1 MDLKEI
7 IVEPGSN
14 IVNGVSIIDRS
25 SMMTYSKIVCCLCSA
40 VIDAN
45 PRGTCEACFRKS
57 LNIKTCIPT
66 EFEIQFCKECQ
77 RFLRPP
83 YVKIERESADM
94 MNLCLSRIKSY
105 DKKVKIIDSNFIYTE
120 PHSKVIKIK
129 VTIQKEIDKNLL
141 SQNLIIEFKEK
152 WGVCRDCQKLQTPH
166 TWASCVQIR
175 QRVPHK
181 KTMLYLE
188 QIILKNKMQKNSL
201 DFQEATD
208 GFDFYFSTRR
218 AGEIFSNWIATTVPS
233 KITYAKKYVSMSTST
248 FTYLVDVANVA
259 KYDLFLL
266 DKESFKKLGGI
277 GPLLI
282 CTRLSSRTIFEDPR
296 TFNHLYLD
304 GNTFFKYKFN
314 SFCNSN
320 QLSEFLILDV
330 NEEIDYHFGS
340 INNNTNNTNNNNKKK
355 KNKGKKNKKRKK
367 KDESDSEDNSND
379 DNINDD
385 IKNLNINDIED
396 SSQSISTN
404 YEKGKEKEKKLEEE
418 KEHILKCKKTF
429 IKCIRNDNG
438 KDKGEI
444 IEIKSHL
451 ADVIKPG
458 EIYLGYDL
466 RDINLN
472 SENSLFLEENKN
484 KLPDVILARKKVN
497 IDFKEKKLKRL
508 FEGKNKK
515 ENKEEKEN
523 MQAFLEEIHDD
534 KDLNENIIND
544 IEIDKKN
551 EDKKEEKKIE
561 DKKEEK
567 KEGDK
572 EEENLEDN
580 NEK

>member
-1 MDLKEI
+1 MELKSI
-7 IVEPGSN
+7 TVEPGSN

-66 EFEIQFCKECQ
+66 EFEIQYCKECQ

-83 YVKIERESADM
+83 YVKIERESTDM
-94 MNLCLSRIKSY
+94 MKLCLSRIKSY
-105 DKKVKIIDSNFIYTE
+105 DKSVKIIDSNFIYTE

-129 VTIQKEIDKNLL
+129 ITLQKEVEKNII

-152 WGVCRDCQKLQTPH
+152 WGICRDCQKLQTPH

-188 QIILKNKMQKNSL
+188 QIILKNKMQKSSL
-201 DFQEATD
+201 YFQEAND
-208 GFDFYFSTRR
+208 GFDFFFSTRR
-218 AGEIFSNWIATTVPS
+218 AGEIFSNWIATVVPS

-259 KYDLFLL
+259 KYDLFIL
-266 DKESFKKLGGI
+266 DKESYKKLGGI
-277 GPLLI
+277 GPLLV

-320 QLSEFLILDV
+320 QLTEFLILDV
-330 NEEIDYHFGS
+330 HEEVDYNFGN
-340 INNNTNNTNNNNKKK
+340 INNNNNNNSNNNKKK
-355 KNKGKKNKKRKK
+355 KNKGKKNKKRKN
-367 KDESDSEDNSND
+367 KDESDSEDNND
-379 DNINDD
+379 NNNINE
-385 IKNLNINDIED
+385 INANNDNEESTI
-396 SSQSISTN
+396 SASTN
-404 YEKGKEKEKKLEEE
+404 YEKGKEKEKKLDEE

-429 IKCIRNDNG
+429 IKCIRNNNE

-451 ADVIKPG
+451 ADVINPG

-466 RDINLN
+466 KSINLD

-484 KLPDVILARKKVN
+484 KLPDVILVRKKVN
-497 IDFKEKKLKRL
+497 IDIKEKKLKRL

-523 MQAFLEEIHDD
+523 MRAFLEEIHDE
-534 KDLNENIIND
+534 KDLNENIINENEED
-544 IEIDKKN
+544 VKE
-551 EDKKEEKKIE
+551 EDKKEEKKNGK
-561 DKKEEK
+561 D
-567 KEGDK
+567 
-572 EEENLEDN
+572 EENK

>member
-45 PRGTCEACFRKS
+45 PRGTCEACLKKS

-66 EFEIQFCKECQ
+66 EFELQYCKGCQ

-83 YVKIERESADM
+83 YVKIERDSADM
-94 MNLCLSRIKSY
+94 MKLCLSRIKSY

-120 PHSKVIKIK
+120 PHSKIIKIK
-129 VTIQKEIDKNLL
+129 ISIQKEVEKNIL

-152 WGVCRDCQKLQTPH
+152 WNLCRDCQKLQTPH
-166 TWASCVQIR
+166 TWSSCVQIR

-188 QIILKNKMQKNSL
+188 QIILKNKMQKSSL
-201 DFQEATD
+201 YFEEAND
-208 GFDFYFSTRR
+208 GFDFFFSTRR
-218 AGEIFSNWIATTVPS
+218 AGEIFSNWIATVVPS
-233 KITYAKKYVSMSTST
+233 KITYHKKYVSLSTST

-259 KYDLFLL
+259 KYDLFIL
-266 DKESFKKLGGI
+266 DKDSYKKLGGI

-282 CTRLSSRTIFEDPR
+282 CTRLSSRTIFIDPR

-314 SFCNSN
+314 PFCNSN
-320 QLSEFLILDV
+320 QLTEFLVLDV
-330 NEEIDYHFGS
+330 YEEIDYNFGN
-340 INNNTNNTNNNNKKK
+340 INNNNTNNNKNEKKK
-355 KNKGKKNKKRKK
+355 KNKGKKKNKRK
-367 KDESDSEDNSND
+367 KDESDSEEEKKEENNV
-379 DNINDD
+379 INT
-385 IKNLNINDIED
+385 NESESVD
-396 SSQSISTN
+396 SMSISTN
-404 YEKGKEKEKKLEEE
+404 YEKGVKDKEKKLEED
-418 KEHILKCKKTF
+418 KEYILKCKKTF
-429 IKCIRNDNG
+429 IKIIRNNNE

-451 ADVIKPG
+451 ADVIKVG

-466 RDINLN
+466 KSINLD
-472 SENSLFLEENKN
+472 SENSAFLEGNIN
-484 KLPDVILARKKVN
+484 RLPDVILVRKKVN
-497 IDFKEKKLKRL
+497 IDIKDKKLKRL
-508 FEGKNKK
+508 FEEKNKK

-523 MQAFLEEIHDD
+523 MMNFLEEIHDD
-534 KDLNENIIND
+534 KDLNENIINENEKD
-544 IEIDKKN
+544 KKDEDKNDEQKKENDIDKKN
-551 EDKKEEKKIE
+551 EINVTDDK
-561 DKKEEK
+561 DK
-567 KEGDK
+567 
-572 EEENLEDN
+572 
-580 NEK
+580 NEKEN

>member
-1 MDLKEI
+1 MELKEI
-7 IVEPGSN
+7 IVESGSN

-40 VIDAN
+40 IIDAN
-45 PRGTCEACFRKS
+45 PRGTCEACLRKS

-66 EFEIQFCKECQ
+66 EFELQYCKECQ

-83 YVKIERESADM
+83 YVKIERESSDM
-94 MNLCLSRIKSY
+94 MKLCLSRIKSY

-120 PHSKVIKIK
+120 PHSKMIKIK
-129 VTIQKEIDKNLL
+129 VTIQKEIEKNIL
-141 SQNLIIEFKEK
+141 SQDLIIEFKEK
-152 WGVCRDCQKLQTPH
+152 WNICRDCQKLQTPH

-201 DFQEATD
+201 YFEEAND
-208 GFDFYFSTRR
+208 GFDFFFSTRR
-218 AGEIFSNWIATTVPS
+218 AGEIFSNWIATVVPS
-233 KITYAKKYVSMSTST
+233 KITYTKKYVSLSTST

-266 DKESFKKLGGI
+266 DKDSYKKLGGI

-282 CTRLSSRTIFEDPR
+282 CTRLSSRTVFEDPR

-314 SFCNSN
+314 KFCNSN
-320 QLSEFLILDV
+320 QLTEFLILDV
-330 NEEIDYHFGS
+330 TEETDYNFGS
-340 INNNTNNTNNNNKKK
+340 INNNNEKKK
-355 KNKGKKNKKRKK
+355 KNKGKKKKNKKNKE
-367 KDESDSEDNSND
+367 ESDSEEEKKD
-379 DNINDD
+379 DNN
-385 IKNLNINDIED
+385 NNINEINED
-396 SSQSISTN
+396 SMSISTN
-404 YEKGKEKEKKLEEE
+404 YEKGIKEKEKKLDED
-418 KEHILKCKKTF
+418 KEHIIKCKKTF
-429 IKCIRNDNG
+429 IKCIRNNNE

-458 EIYLGYDL
+458 DIYLGYDL
-466 RDINLN
+466 KSINLD
-472 SENSLFLEENKN
+472 SENSLFLEGNKN

-497 IDFKEKKLKRL
+497 IDIKEKKLKRL

-515 ENKEEKEN
+515 ENKEEKN
-523 MQAFLEEIHDD
+523 DMMAFLEEIQDE
-534 KDLNENIIND
+534 KDLKDNIINENED
-544 IEIDKKN
+544 EKMVDEKKEEQPMEVDLN
-551 EDKKEEKKIE
+551 DKKEVNNPENKTDEK
-561 DKKEEK
+561 
-567 KEGDK
+567 
-572 EEENLEDN
+572 
-580 NEK
+580 

>member
-1 MDLKEI
+1 MELKDV

-45 PRGTCEACFRKS
+45 PRGTCEACLKKS

-66 EFEIQFCKECQ
+66 EFELVYCKECH

-94 MNLCLSRIKSY
+94 MKLCLSRIKSY
-105 DKKVKIIDSNFIYTE
+105 DKKIKIIDSNFIYTE

-129 VTIQKEIDKNLL
+129 ITIQKEIEKNIL
-141 SQNLIIEFKEK
+141 SQDLIIEFKEK
-152 WGVCRDCQKLQTPH
+152 WNLCRDCQKLQTPH

-188 QIILKNKMQKNSL
+188 QIILKNKMEKSSL
-201 DFQEATD
+201 YFEEAND
-208 GFDFYFSTRR
+208 GFDFFFSTRR
-218 AGEIFSNWIATTVPS
+218 AGEIFSNWIATVVPS
-233 KITYAKKYVSMSTST
+233 KITYTKKYVSLSTST

-266 DKESFKKLGGI
+266 DKESYKKLGGI

-314 SFCNSN
+314 KFCNSN
-320 QLSEFLILDV
+320 QLTEFLVLDV
-330 NEEIDYHFGS
+330 YEEIVYNFGS
-340 INNNTNNTNNNNKKK
+340 MNNNKNSGKNDKKKKKGKKK
-355 KNKGKKNKKRKK
+355 KNRKN
-367 KDESDSEDNSND
+367 KDESDSEEEKEENN
-379 DNINDD
+379 NINEISEED
-385 IKNLNINDIED
+385 IISL
-396 SSQSISTN
+396 STN
-404 YEKGKEKEKKLEEE
+404 YEKGVKDKEKKIEEE
-418 KEHILKCKKTF
+418 KEHILKCRKTF
-429 IKCIRNDNG
+429 IKLIRNNNE

-451 ADVIKPG
+451 AEVIKPG
-458 EIYLGYDL
+458 DIYLGYDL
-466 RDINLN
+466 RTINLD
-472 SENSLFLEENKN
+472 SENSAYLEANIN
-484 KLPDVILARKKVN
+484 KLPDVILARKKINV
-497 IDFKEKKLKRL
+497 DVKDKKLKRL

-515 ENKEEKEN
+515 ENKEEEKN
-523 MQAFLEEIHDD
+523 MRAFLEEIHDE
-534 KDLNENIIND
+534 KDLNENIINENED
-544 IEIDKKN
+544 DAKEEDKK
-551 EDKKEEKKIE
+551 EDKKEEV
-561 DKKEEK
+561 KKEEK
-567 KEGDK
+567 
-572 EEENLEDN
+572 N
-580 NEK
+580 NENDIENKDEK

>member
-25 SMMTYSKIVCCLCSA
+25 SMTTYSKIVCCLCSA

-45 PRGTCEACFRKS
+45 PRGTCEACLKKS

-66 EFEIQFCKECQ
+66 EFELQYCKGCQ

-83 YVKIERESADM
+83 YVKIERDSADM
-94 MNLCLSRIKSY
+94 MKLCLSRIKSY

-129 VTIQKEIDKNLL
+129 ISIQKEVEKNIL

-152 WGVCRDCQKLQTPH
+152 WNLCRDCQKLQTPH
-166 TWASCVQIR
+166 TWSSCVQIR

-188 QIILKNKMQKNSL
+188 QIILKNKMQKSSL
-201 DFQEATD
+201 YFEEAND
-208 GFDFYFSTRR
+208 GFDFFFSTRR
-218 AGEIFSNWIATTVPS
+218 AGEIFSNWIATVVPS
-233 KITYAKKYVSMSTST
+233 KITYHKKYVSLSTST

-259 KYDLFLL
+259 KYDLFIL
-266 DKESFKKLGGI
+266 DKDSYKKLGGI

-282 CTRLSSRTIFEDPR
+282 CTRLSSRTIFIDPR

-314 SFCNSN
+314 PFCNSN
-320 QLSEFLILDV
+320 QLTEFLVLDV
-330 NEEIDYHFGS
+330 YEEIDYNFGN
-340 INNNTNNTNNNNKKK
+340 INNNNNTNKNEKKK
-355 KNKGKKNKKRKK
+355 KNKGKKKNKRK
-367 KDESDSEDNSND
+367 KDESDSEEEKKEENNV
-379 DNINDD
+379 INT
-385 IKNLNINDIED
+385 NESESVD
-396 SSQSISTN
+396 SMSISTN
-404 YEKGKEKEKKLEEE
+404 YEKGVKDKEKKLEED
-418 KEHILKCKKTF
+418 KEYILKCKKTF
-429 IKCIRNDNG
+429 IKIIRNNNE

-451 ADVIKPG
+451 ADVIKVG

-466 RDINLN
+466 KSINLD
-472 SENSLFLEENKN
+472 SENSAFLEGNIN
-484 KLPDVILARKKVN
+484 RLPDVILVRKKVN
-497 IDFKEKKLKRL
+497 IDIKDKKLKRL
-508 FEGKNKK
+508 FEEKNKK

-523 MQAFLEEIHDD
+523 MMNFLEEIHDD
-534 KDLNENIIND
+534 KDLNENIINENEKD
-544 IEIDKKN
+544 KKDENKNDEQKKENDIDKKN
-551 EDKKEEKKIE
+551 EINVIDDKDKNKKE
-561 DKKEEK
+561 
-567 KEGDK
+567 
-572 EEENLEDN
+572 N
-580 NEK
+580 

>member
-45 PRGTCEACFRKS
+45 PRGTCEACLKKS

-66 EFEIQFCKECQ
+66 EFELQYCKGCQ

-83 YVKIERESADM
+83 YVKIERDSADM
-94 MNLCLSRIKSY
+94 MKLCLSRIKSY

-129 VTIQKEIDKNLL
+129 ISIQKEVEKNIL

-152 WGVCRDCQKLQTPH
+152 WNLCRDCQKLQTPH
-166 TWASCVQIR
+166 TWSSCVQIR

-188 QIILKNKMQKNSL
+188 QIILKNKMQKSSL
-201 DFQEATD
+201 YFEEAND
-208 GFDFYFSTRR
+208 GFDFFFSTRR
-218 AGEIFSNWIATTVPS
+218 AGEIFSNWIATVVPS
-233 KITYAKKYVSMSTST
+233 KITYHKKYVSLSTST

-259 KYDLFLL
+259 KYDLFIL
-266 DKESFKKLGGI
+266 DKDSYKKLGGI

-282 CTRLSSRTIFEDPR
+282 CTRLSSRTIFIDPR

-314 SFCNSN
+314 PFCNSN
-320 QLSEFLILDV
+320 QLTEFLVLDV
-330 NEEIDYHFGS
+330 YEEIDYNFGN
-340 INNNTNNTNNNNKKK
+340 INNNNTNNNKNEKKK
-355 KNKGKKNKKRKK
+355 KNKGKKKNKRK
-367 KDESDSEDNSND
+367 KDESDSEEEKKEENNV
-379 DNINDD
+379 INT
-385 IKNLNINDIED
+385 NESESVD
-396 SSQSISTN
+396 SMSISTN
-404 YEKGKEKEKKLEEE
+404 YEKGVKDKEKKLEED
-418 KEHILKCKKTF
+418 KEYILKCKKTF
-429 IKCIRNDNG
+429 IKIIRNNNE

-451 ADVIKPG
+451 ADVIKVG

-466 RDINLN
+466 KSINLD
-472 SENSLFLEENKN
+472 SENSAFLEGNIN
-484 KLPDVILARKKVN
+484 RLPDVILVRKKVN
-497 IDFKEKKLKRL
+497 IDIKDKKLKRL
-508 FEGKNKK
+508 FEEKNKK

-523 MQAFLEEIHDD
+523 MMNFLEEIHDD
-534 KDLNENIIND
+534 KDLNENIINENEKD
-544 IEIDKKN
+544 KKDENKNDEQKKENDIDKKN
-551 EDKKEEKKIE
+551 EINFTDDK
-561 DKKEEK
+561 DK
-567 KEGDK
+567 
-572 EEENLEDN
+572 
-580 NEK
+580 NEKEN

>member
-45 PRGTCEACFRKS
+45 PRGTCEACLKKS

-66 EFEIQFCKECQ
+66 EFELQYCKECQ

-83 YVKIERESADM
+83 YVKIERDSADM
-94 MNLCLSRIKSY
+94 MKLCLSRIKSY

-120 PHSKVIKIK
+120 PHSKIIKIK
-129 VTIQKEIDKNLL
+129 ISIQKEVEKNIL

-152 WGVCRDCQKLQTPH
+152 WNLCRDCQKLQTPH
-166 TWASCVQIR
+166 TWSSCVQIR

-188 QIILKNKMQKNSL
+188 QIILKNKMQKSSL
-201 DFQEATD
+201 YFEEAND
-208 GFDFYFSTRR
+208 GFDFFFSTRR
-218 AGEIFSNWIATTVPS
+218 AGEIFSNWIATVVPS
-233 KITYAKKYVSMSTST
+233 KITYHKKYVSLSTST

-259 KYDLFLL
+259 KYDLFIL
-266 DKESFKKLGGI
+266 DKDSYKKLGGI

-282 CTRLSSRTIFEDPR
+282 CTRLSSRTIFIDPR

-314 SFCNSN
+314 PFCNSN
-320 QLSEFLILDV
+320 QLTEFLVLDV
-330 NEEIDYHFGS
+330 YEEIDYNFGS
-340 INNNTNNTNNNNKKK
+340 INNNNTNNNKNEKKK
-355 KNKGKKNKKRKK
+355 KNKGKKKNKRK
-367 KDESDSEDNSND
+367 KDESDSEEEKKEENNV
-379 DNINDD
+379 INT
-385 IKNLNINDIED
+385 NESESVD
-396 SSQSISTN
+396 SMSISTN
-404 YEKGKEKEKKLEEE
+404 YEKGVKDKEKKLEED
-418 KEHILKCKKTF
+418 KEYILKCKKTF
-429 IKCIRNDNG
+429 IKIIRNNNE

-451 ADVIKPG
+451 ADVIKVG

-466 RDINLN
+466 KSINLD
-472 SENSLFLEENKN
+472 SENSAFLEGNIN
-484 KLPDVILARKKVN
+484 RLPDVILVRKKVN
-497 IDFKEKKLKRL
+497 IDIKDKKLKRL
-508 FEGKNKK
+508 FEEKNKK

-523 MQAFLEEIHDD
+523 MMNFLEEIHDD
-534 KDLNENIIND
+534 KDLNENIINENEKD
-544 IEIDKKN
+544 KKDENKNDEQKKENDIDKKN
-551 EDKKEEKKIE
+551 EINVTDDK
-561 DKKEEK
+561 DK
-567 KEGDK
+567 
-572 EEENLEDN
+572 
-580 NEK
+580 NEKEN

>member
-1 MDLKEI
+1 MELKSI
-7 IVEPGSN
+7 TVEPGSN

-66 EFEIQFCKECQ
+66 EFEIQYCKECK

-83 YVKIERESADM
+83 YVKIERESSDM
-94 MNLCLSRIKSY
+94 MQLCLSRIKSY
-105 DKKVKIIDSNFIYTE
+105 DKQVKIIDSNFIYTE

-129 VTIQKEIDKNLL
+129 ITIQKEIEKNII

-152 WGVCRDCQKLQTPH
+152 WGICRDCQKLQTPH

-201 DFQEATD
+201 DFQEAND
-208 GFDFYFSTRR
+208 GFDFFFSTRR
-218 AGEIFSNWIATTVPS
+218 AGEIFSNWIATVVPS

-259 KYDLFLL
+259 KYDLFIL
-266 DKESFKKLGGI
+266 DKESYKKLGGI
-277 GPLLI
+277 GPLLV

-304 GNTFFKYKFN
+304 GNTFFKYKFKN
-314 SFCNSN
+314 FCNSN
-320 QLSEFLILDV
+320 QLIEFLILDV
-330 NEEIDYHFGS
+330 QEEVDYNFGN
-340 INNNTNNTNNNNKKK
+340 IKNNTNNSNNNNKKK
-355 KNKGKKNKKRKK
+355 KNKGKKNKKRKN
-367 KDESDSEDNSND
+367 KDESDSDENREDNENNN
-379 DNINDD
+379 NINE
-385 IKNLNINDIED
+385 INTNE
-396 SSQSISTN
+396 QESIMSASTN
-404 YEKGKEKEKKLEEE
+404 YEKGKEKEKKLDEE

-429 IKCIRNDNG
+429 IKCIRNNNEKDN
-438 KDKGEI
+438 GEI

-466 RDINLN
+466 KNINLS
-472 SENSLFLEENKN
+472 SENSLFLEKNEN
-484 KLPDVILARKKVN
+484 KLPDVILVRKKVS
-497 IDFKEKKLKRL
+497 IDIKDKKLKRL

-523 MQAFLEEIHDD
+523 MKAFLEEIQDE
-534 KDLNENIIND
+534 KDLNENIIN
-544 IEIDKKN
+544 KN
-551 EDKKEEKKIE
+551 EEDEKKQDKKEEKN
-561 DKKEEK
+561 KEKDGENKTEK
-567 KEGDK
+567 
-572 EEENLEDN
+572 
-580 NEK
+580 

>member
-45 PRGTCEACFRKS
+45 PRGTCEACLKKS

-66 EFEIQFCKECQ
+66 EFELQYCKGCQ

-83 YVKIERESADM
+83 YVKIERDSADM
-94 MNLCLSRIKSY
+94 MKLCLSRIKSY

-120 PHSKVIKIK
+120 PHSKIIKIK
-129 VTIQKEIDKNLL
+129 ISIQKEVEKNIL

-152 WGVCRDCQKLQTPH
+152 WNLCRDCQKLQTPH
-166 TWASCVQIR
+166 TWSSCVQIR

-188 QIILKNKMQKNSL
+188 QIILKNKMQKSSL
-201 DFQEATD
+201 YFEEAND
-208 GFDFYFSTRR
+208 GFDFFFSTRR
-218 AGEIFSNWIATTVPS
+218 AGEIFSNWIATVVPS
-233 KITYAKKYVSMSTST
+233 KITYHKKYVSLSTST

-259 KYDLFLL
+259 KYDLFIL
-266 DKESFKKLGGI
+266 DKDSYKKLGGI

-282 CTRLSSRTIFEDPR
+282 CTRLSSRTIFIDPR

-314 SFCNSN
+314 PFCNSN
-320 QLSEFLILDV
+320 QLTEFLVLDV
-330 NEEIDYHFGS
+330 YEEIDYNFGS
-340 INNNTNNTNNNNKKK
+340 INNNNNTNKNEKKK
-355 KNKGKKNKKRKK
+355 KNKGKKKNKRKK
-367 KDESDSEDNSND
+367 EESDSEEEKKEENNV
-379 DNINDD
+379 INT
-385 IKNLNINDIED
+385 NESESVD
-396 SSQSISTN
+396 SMSISTN
-404 YEKGKEKEKKLEEE
+404 YEKGVKDKEKKLEED
-418 KEHILKCKKTF
+418 KEYILKCKKTF
-429 IKCIRNDNG
+429 IKIIRNNNE

-451 ADVIKPG
+451 ADVIKVG

-466 RDINLN
+466 KSINLD
-472 SENSLFLEENKN
+472 SENSAFLEGNIN
-484 KLPDVILARKKVN
+484 RLPDVILVRKKVN
-497 IDFKEKKLKRL
+497 IDIKDKKLKRL
-508 FEGKNKK
+508 FEEKNKK

-523 MQAFLEEIHDD
+523 MMNFLEEIHDD
-534 KDLNENIIND
+534 KDLNENIINENEKD
-544 IEIDKKN
+544 KKDENKNDEQKKENDIDKKN
-551 EDKKEEKKIE
+551 EINVTDDK
-561 DKKEEK
+561 DK
-567 KEGDK
+567 
-572 EEENLEDN
+572 
-580 NEK
+580 NEKEN

>member
-1 MDLKEI
+1 MELKDV

-45 PRGTCEACFRKS
+45 PRGTCEACLKKS

-66 EFEIQFCKECQ
+66 EFELVYCKECH

-94 MNLCLSRIKSY
+94 MKLCLSRIKSY
-105 DKKVKIIDSNFIYTE
+105 DKKIKIIDSNFIYTE

-129 VTIQKEIDKNLL
+129 ITIQKEIEKNIL
-141 SQNLIIEFKEK
+141 SQDLIIEFKEK
-152 WGVCRDCQKLQTPH
+152 WNLCRDCQKLQTPH

-175 QRVPHK
+175 QRIPHK

-188 QIILKNKMQKNSL
+188 QIILKNKMQKSSL
-201 DFQEATD
+201 YFKEAND
-208 GFDFYFSTRR
+208 GFDFFFSTRR
-218 AGEIFSNWIATTVPS
+218 AGEIFSNWIATVVPS
-233 KITYAKKYVSMSTST
+233 KITYTKKYVSLSTST

-266 DKESFKKLGGI
+266 DKESYKKLGGI

-314 SFCNSN
+314 KFCNSN
-320 QLSEFLILDV
+320 QLTEFLVLDV
-330 NEEIDYHFGS
+330 YEEIDYNFGS
-340 INNNTNNTNNNNKKK
+340 MNNNKNSGKNDKKKKKGKKK
-355 KNKGKKNKKRKK
+355 KNRKN
-367 KDESDSEDNSND
+367 KDESDSEEEKEENN
-379 DNINDD
+379 NINE
-385 IKNLNINDIED
+385 ISEED
-396 SSQSISTN
+396 TISLSTN
-404 YEKGKEKEKKLEEE
+404 YEKGVKDKEKKIEEE
-418 KEHILKCKKTF
+418 KEHILKCRKTF
-429 IKCIRNDNG
+429 IKLIRNNNE

-451 ADVIKPG
+451 AEVIKPG
-458 EIYLGYDL
+458 DIYLGYDL
-466 RDINLN
+466 KTINLD
-472 SENSLFLEENKN
+472 SENSAYLEANIN
-484 KLPDVILARKKVN
+484 KLPDVILARKKINV
-497 IDFKEKKLKRL
+497 DVKDKKLKRL

-515 ENKEEKEN
+515 ENKEEKNDMME
-523 MQAFLEEIHDD
+523 FIEEINDE
-534 KDLNENIIND
+534 KDLKDNIIN
-544 IEIDKKN
+544 
-551 EDKKEEKKIE
+551 
-561 DKKEEK
+561 
-567 KEGDK
+567 
-572 EEENLEDN
+572 ENLDENNN
-580 NEK
+580 NEKKNDDIKEDDKKDEIEENVEKKDKNENEP